1 MANKLDSLFFF
12 GRPFGPLY
20 GLAMQM
26 RQILYTKQVFKQEN
40 PGATVIS
47 VGNLVLGGT
56 GKTPTVIHIAQ
67 MLKAYGL
74 KPAIVSRGYGGKSK
88 EPINVVSDGR
98 SVLMTPDS
106 AGDEPVLLAHSLTG
120 VPVLTG
126 KKRIH
131 PCRYAVTHFGVD
143 IILLDDGF
151 QHMSVSRDVNLV
163 LFDATELSGNSRI
176 FPGGPLR
183 EPVAAL
189 RRSSAFLIT
198 GQNDNNRKRSDAF
211 AELLRSRF
219 EGVPVFISSV
229 STPKLMNANEIIVNP
244 QDISNAYIFCAI
256 ANPERVARSVT
267 RLDINILGST
277 EYKDHSTYRQQT
289 ITSLCEK
296 ATRANAGCLITTSK
310 DFVKVKDFHFT
321 LPLFV
326 LHITQEPE
334 SEFDSFIL
342 EMIPHNY
349 EGKCVNKTILS

>member
-1 MANKLDSLFFF
+1 MLDSLFFF

-20 GLAMQM
+20 GLVMKL
-26 RQILYTKQVFKQEN
+26 RQQLYTKHVFKQEN
-40 PGATVIS
+40 PGVPVIS

-67 MLKAYGL
+67 LLKSIGL
-74 KPAIVSRGYGGKSK
+74 TPAIVSRGYGGKSK
-88 EPINVVSDGR
+88 DPINVVSDGR

-126 KKRIH
+126 RKRIL
-131 PCRYAVTHFGVD
+131 PCRYAVAHFGID

-163 LFDATELSGNSRI
+163 LFDATELAGNSRI

-189 RRSSAFLIT
+189 HRSSAFLIT
-198 GQNDNNRKRSDAF
+198 GQNDNNRTRSDAF
-211 AELLRSRF
+211 AELLRSKF
-219 EGVPVFISSV
+219 EGVPVFTSNV
-229 STPKLMNANEIIVNP
+229 STPTLVDASENITNP
-244 QDISNAYIFCAI
+244 QDIRNAYIFCAI
-256 ANPERVARSVT
+256 ANPERVATSVKS
-267 RLDINILGST
+267 LDINISGST
-277 EYKDHSTYRQQT
+277 EYNDHSAYQQQA

-296 ATRANAGCLITTSK
+296 AIQANAGCLITTSK
-310 DFVKVKDFHFT
+310 DFVKVKNFLFT

-326 LHITQEPE
+326 LHIRQEPE
-334 SEFDSFIL
+334 PEFDSFIL
-342 EMIPHNY
+342 EMIPHNV
-349 EGKCVNKTILS
+349 EEKRVK

>member
-1 MANKLDSLFFF
+1 MANKLDTLFFF

-20 GLAMQM
+20 GLVMKI
-26 RQILYTKQVFKQEN
+26 RQKMYTKQVFKQEN

-88 EPINVVSDGR
+88 DQINVVSDGS
-98 SVLMTPDS
+98 SVLMTPDF
-106 AGDEPVLLAHSLTG
+106 AGDEPVLLAHSLAG

-126 KKRIH
+126 RKRIL
-131 PCRYAVTHFGVD
+131 PCRYAVAHFGVD

-151 QHMSVSRDVNLV
+151 QHMGVSRDVNLV
-163 LFDATELSGNSRI
+163 LFDATELAGNSRI

-189 RRSSAFLIT
+189 KRSSAFLIT
-198 GQNDNNRKRSDAF
+198 GQNDNNRKRSEAF
-211 AELLRSRF
+211 AELLRSKF
-219 EGVPVFISSV
+219 AGVPVFTSSV
-229 STPKLMNANEIIVNP
+229 STPTLVDASENIVNS
-244 QDISNAYIFCAI
+244 QDIKNAYLFSAI
-256 ANPERVARSVT
+256 ANPERVTASVKS
-267 RLDINILGST
+267 LDINISGSI
-277 EYKDHSTYRQQT
+277 EYKDHSAYLQQT

-296 ATRANAGCLITTSK
+296 ATQANAGCLITTSK
-310 DFVKVKDFHFT
+310 DFVKVKNFHFS

-326 LHITQEPE
+326 LLITQKPEPD
-334 SEFDSFIL
+334 FDSFIL
-342 EMIPHNY
+342 DRIPHN
-349 EGKCVNKTILS
+349 G

>member
-20 GLAMQM
+20 GLVMKM
-26 RQILYTKQVFKQEN
+26 RQKLYTKQVFKQEN
-40 PGATVIS
+40 PGVPVIS

-67 MLKAYGL
+67 LLKTIGL
-74 KPAIVSRGYGGKSK
+74 TPAVVSRGYGGKSK
-88 EPINVVSDGR
+88 DPINVVSDGR

-126 KKRIH
+126 RKRIF
-131 PCRYAVTHFGVD
+131 PCRHAVAHFGVD

-151 QHMSVSRDVNLV
+151 QHMGVSRDVNLV
-163 LFDATELSGNSRI
+163 LFDATELAGNSRI

-189 RRSSAFLIT
+189 NRSSAFLIT
-198 GQNDNNRKRSDAF
+198 GQNENNRKRSDAF
-211 AELLRSRF
+211 AELLRSKF
-219 EGVPVFISSV
+219 KGVPVFTSSV
-229 STPKLMNANEIIVNP
+229 SAPTLVDAHENIVNA
-244 QDISNAYIFCAI
+244 QDINKAYLFCAI
-256 ANPERVARSVT
+256 ANPERVTASVNN
-267 RLDINILGST
+267 LDINILGST
-277 EYKDHSTYRQQT
+277 EYKDHSTYHQHT

-296 ATRANAGCLITTSK
+296 ATQTNAECLITTSK

-334 SEFDSFIL
+334 PDFDSFIL
-342 EMIPHNY
+342 EMIPHK
-349 EGKCVNKTILS
+349 G